1 MAEVYVTLSEQ
12 LIGACVW
19 LDREQKKSRA
29 MMNSYKAEL
38 QARGLAIMED
48 HNVKYVKFYG
58 DEGSAAITDSM
69 SLDILNPDKL
79 KELVGE
85 GVYKMKVKEETK
97 TRTFYEAHKEKML
110 LGAEVLWEEKL
121 SYYDLMEI
129 KVSEGTASFN
139 SELQNDP
146 IDPESATFNPE
157 WFDYYEPEL
166 MDFSSPEFVF
176 VGANDPSLGK
186 NKKSDTSSIINLA
199 LSTKTGY
206 MYVVDASVEK
216 RKPDVIIEDVFE
228 MNRRLKRD
236 CKKGFYKFGV
246 EVVQFQYFFKEVMA
260 AKSAEEG
267 EYIPIEEIQSTVN
280 KVLRIESL
288 QPVIKN
294 KYLKFN
300 REHKTLLKQLQEFPM
315 GKNDDAPDGLQMAVQ
330 LAQTVKAVASKAN
343 YKTVLRRR
351 FRMGKGAY

>member
-1 MAEVYVTLSEQ
+1 MIDIDNWMRELEEEEDIEIKNNEEYQTKLFEEYVL
-12 LIGACVW
+12 
-19 LDREQKKSRA
+19 
-29 MMNSYKAEL
+29 
-38 QARGLAIMED
+38 RGSD
-48 HNVKYVKFYG
+48 HQEERRK
-58 DEGSAAITDSM
+58 
-69 SLDILNPDKL
+69 LN
-79 KELVGE
+79 E
-85 GVYKMKVKEETK
+85 
-97 TRTFYEAHKEKML
+97 RYEAHEEEML

-246 EVVQFQYFFKEVMA
+246 EVVQFEEKGGSSEAANGFKM
-260 AKSAEEG
+260 KSSG
-267 EYIPIEEIQSTVN
+267 RVFS
-280 KVLRIESL
+280 RDSM
-288 QPVIKN
+288 
-294 KYLKFN
+294 
-300 REHKTLLKQLQEFPM
+300 R
-315 GKNDDAPDGLQMAVQ
+315 GW
-330 LAQTVKAVASKAN
+330 
-343 YKTVLRRR
+343 
-351 FRMGKGAY
+351 